1 MQDEM
6 DILKEVG
13 TIAAAHGG
21 IALSEI
27 LDRRINLII
36 PSVDMVSCSQMS
48 NKLGKGKLGIA
59 VIFKLLT
66 GLKGD
71 AVFILDEQNA
81 FKLISMSHKTK
92 NDERSP
98 AVLTEVGLSALKEI
112 GNIVTGAYLSA
123 IGIMLKKVILT
134 YPPTLISGTV
144 DEVFNLALAS
154 SKSDDFALLIEAI
167 FEEADEK
174 IEGGFYLIISE
185 ESAADIKT
193 ACKQM
198 LEDINKK

>member
-6 DILKEVG
+6 DILREVG

-27 LDRRINLII
+27 LDKRVNLII
-36 PSVDMVSCSQMS
+36 PSVDMVSCSEMS
-48 NKLGKGKLGIA
+48 SKLGKGKLGIA

-71 AVFILDEQNA
+71 AVFILDEKNA
-81 FKLISMSHKTK
+81 FKLISISHKARNNEK
-92 NDERSP
+92 GP
-98 AVLTEVGLSALKEI
+98 AVLTEVGLSTLKEI

-144 DEVFNLALAS
+144 DEVFNLALSS
-154 SKSDDFALLIEAI
+154 SKSDDYALLIEAI
-167 FEEADEK
+167 FEEEDEK
-174 IEGGFYLIISE
+174 IEGGFYLIISQD
-185 ESAADIKT
+185 SAAEIKKV
-193 ACKQM
+193 CKQM

>member
-36 PSVDMVSCSQMS
+36 PSVDMVSCSEMS
-48 NKLGKGKLGIA
+48 NKLGKGRIGIA

-66 GLKGD
+66 GLKGN
-71 AVFILDEQNA
+71 AVFILDEKNA
-81 FKLISMSHKTK
+81 FKLISMSQKTK
-92 NDERSP
+92 NDEKSS

-144 DEVFNLALAS
+144 DEVFNLATS
-154 SKSDDFALLIEAI
+154 SKADDFALLIEAI

>member
-167 FEEADEK
+167 FEEENEK
-174 IEGGFYLIISE
+174 IEGGFYLIISQ
-185 ESAADIKT
+185 ESAGDIKK

>member
-6 DILKEVG
+6 DILREVG

-36 PSVDMVSCSQMS
+36 PSVDMVSCSGMS

-66 GLKGD
+66 GLKGE
-71 AVFILDEQNA
+71 AVFILDEKNA
-81 FKLISMSHKTK
+81 FKLISLSHKTK
-92 NDERSP
+92 NEERRP
-98 AVLTEVGLSALKEI
+98 DVLTEVGLSTLKEI

-144 DEVFNLALAS
+144 DEVFNLVLSS
-154 SKSDDFALLIEAI
+154 SKAGDYALLIEAI
-167 FEEADEK
+167 FEAADEK
-174 IEGGFYLIISE
+174 MEGGFYLIISQESVE
-185 ESAADIKT
+185 EIKKI
-193 ACKQM
+193 CKQM

>member
-48 NKLGKGKLGIA
+48 KKLGKGKLGIA
-59 VIFKLLT
+59 VIFRLLT

-71 AVFILDEQNA
+71 AVFLLDEQNA
-81 FKLISMSHKTK
+81 FKLISMSNKTK

-154 SKSDDFALLIEAI
+154 SKSDDYALLIEAI
-167 FEEADEK
+167 FEEENEK
-174 IEGGFYLIISE
+174 IEGGFYLIISQ
-185 ESAADIKT
+185 ESAGDIKK

-198 LEDINKK
+198 LEDINRK

>member
-98 AVLTEVGLSALKEI
+98 AVLTEVGLSTLKEI

-144 DEVFNLALAS
+144 DEVFNLALSS
-154 SKSDDFALLIEAI
+154 SKSDDYALLIEAI
-167 FEEADEK
+167 FEEENEK
-174 IEGGFYLIISE
+174 IEGGFYLIISQ
-185 ESAADIKT
+185 ESAGDIKK

>member
-36 PSVDMVSCSQMS
+36 PSVNMVSCSEMS
-48 NKLGKGKLGIA
+48 NKLGKGKIGIA

-66 GLKGD
+66 GLKGN
-71 AVFILDEQNA
+71 AVFILDEKNA
-81 FKLISMSHKTK
+81 FKLISMSQKTK
-92 NDERSP
+92 NDEKSS

-144 DEVFNLALAS
+144 DEVFNLASS
-154 SKSDDFALLIEAI
+154 SKADDFAMLIEAI

-185 ESAADIKT
+185 ESVADIKK

>member
-1 MQDEM
+1 MHDEM
-6 DILKEVG
+6 DILREVG

-36 PSVDMVSCSQMS
+36 PSVDMVSCSGIA

-66 GLKGD
+66 GLKGE
-71 AVFILDEQNA
+71 AVFILDEKNA
-81 FKLISMSHKTK
+81 FKLISLSQKTK
-92 NDERSP
+92 NEERRP
-98 AVLTEVGLSALKEI
+98 DVLTEVGLSTLKEI

-144 DEVFNLALAS
+144 DEVFNLVLSS
-154 SKSDDFALLIEAI
+154 SKAGDYALLIEAI
-167 FEEADEK
+167 FEAADEK
-174 IEGGFYLIISE
+174 MEGGFYLIISR
-185 ESAADIKT
+185 ESATEIKKI
-193 ACKQM
+193 CKQM
-198 LEDINKK
+198 LKDINKK

>member
-36 PSVDMVSCSQMS
+36 PSVDMVSCSKMS

-167 FEEADEK
+167 FEEENEK
-174 IEGGFYLIISE
+174 IEGGFYLIISQ
-185 ESAADIKT
+185 ESAGDIKK

>member
-81 FKLISMSHKTK
+81 FKLISMSHKSK
-92 NDERSP
+92 NDEKSP
-98 AVLTEVGLSALKEI
+98 AVLTEVGLSTLKEI

-144 DEVFNLALAS
+144 DEVFNLAFSS
-154 SKSDDFALLIEAI
+154 SKSDDYALLIEAI
-167 FEEADEK
+167 FEEENEK
-174 IEGGFYLIISE
+174 IEGGFYLIISQ
-185 ESAADIKT
+185 ESAGDIKK

>member
-48 NKLGKGKLGIA
+48 NKFGKGKLGIA

-92 NDERSP
+92 NDEKSP
-98 AVLTEVGLSALKEI
+98 AVLTEVGLSTLKEI

-154 SKSDDFALLIEAI
+154 SKSDDYALLIEAI
-167 FEEADEK
+167 FEEENEK

-185 ESAADIKT
+185 ESAGDIKK

>member
-1 MQDEM
+1 MHDEM
-6 DILKEVG
+6 DILREVG

-36 PSVDMVSCSQMS
+36 PSVDMVSCSGIA

-66 GLKGD
+66 GLKGE
-71 AVFILDEQNA
+71 AVFILDEKNA
-81 FKLISMSHKTK
+81 FKLISLSQKTK
-92 NDERSP
+92 NEERRP
-98 AVLTEVGLSALKEI
+98 DVLTEVGLSTLKEI

-144 DEVFNLALAS
+144 DEVFNLVLSS
-154 SKSDDFALLIEAI
+154 SKAGDYALLIEAI
-167 FEEADEK
+167 FEAADEK
-174 IEGGFYLIISE
+174 MEGGFYLIISR
-185 ESAADIKT
+185 ESAEEIKKI
-193 ACKQM
+193 CKQM
-198 LEDINKK
+198 LKDINKK